1 MAINSSLSVGGFC
14 QLRRQQTVG
23 RRALAEALHSEK
35 EPSSGR
41 DGSQVAAWITPAF
54 RVPPLPCLR
63 PYLVKISGRWLID
76 RDPGNTVW
84 RARRGSNFQGKGH
97 GQEKTFA

>member
-1 MAINSSLSVGGFC
+1 MAINSSLSLGGFC

-23 RRALAEALHSEK
+23 RRAVAEAPHSEK

-63 PYLVKISGRWLID
+63 PYLVKISGGRLID
-76 RDPGNTVW
+76 RDACNTVW
-84 RARRGSNFQGKGH
+84 RARRGSDLPTLGF
-97 GQEKTFA
+97 EV